1 MVIWVI
7 RVTLKP
13 TSINPACLVY
23 SILSRTESLVWFA
36 DIHVL
41 HKVVKRDMVTA
52 TAAVS
57 ALGCFFMG
65 ILTNLPVAIASVL
78 PPPPGASYST
88 DDAGIALAWD

>member
-1 MVIWVI
+1 M
-7 RVTLKP
+7 RVWYLP
-13 TSINPACLVY
+13 SFL
-23 SILSRTESLVWFA
+23 ESLVWFS

-65 ILTNLPVAIASVL
+65 ILTNLPIAIASV
-78 PPPPGASYST
+78 PPPPLPPGALCST
-88 DDAGIALAWD
+88 DNAGIAPAWD